1 MVHPKG
7 RTYLFATLKFLYIK
21 ISGHPSHPTG
31 QEAPQLEII
40 EYPIA
45 NTEYPMSK
53 LRFSDGNWRL
63 SVGYWVFKTLKF
75 LYVQLSGLKPQL

>member
-7 RTYLFATLKFLYIK
+7 RTYLFATLKFLYVQL
-21 ISGHPSHPTG
+21 SGHPSHPTG

-40 EYPIA
+40 EYP
-45 NTEYPMSK
+45 MSK

-63 SVGYWVFKTLKF
+63 SVGYWMFKTLKF
-75 LYVQLSGLKPQL
+75 LCVKLGGLKPQL